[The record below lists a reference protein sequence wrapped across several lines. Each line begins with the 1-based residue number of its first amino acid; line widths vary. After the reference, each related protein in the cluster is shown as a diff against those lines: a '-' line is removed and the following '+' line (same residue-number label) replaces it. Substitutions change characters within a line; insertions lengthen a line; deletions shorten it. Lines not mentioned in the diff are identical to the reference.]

1 MTKNIMAPAPEWSWF
16 YSSRVLQFT
25 IPAGHELPLDF
36 RLYIEYRKA
45 GSGEIFVAE
54 IPVTNFSDD
63 LDM

>member
-1 MTKNIMAPAPEWSWF
+1 MTKNIMAPAPLWS
-16 YSSRVLQFT
+16 YSSKRVLQFT
-25 IPAGHELPLDF
+25 IPAGHEFPLDF